1 MSQSRTAGPA
11 QPPLSC
17 EDQHEDERVGSE
29 EDQRRRYQIVTAKL
43 SRPGRP
49 ADRTVT
55 LIVPIVTCLLL
66 VLMSHSSLGYVL
78 KLDTGFHSRV
88 RRQEPLQVDEKSSN
102 GSQPADVLVDEFELP
117 LWLNLT
123 CVICLLTLSG
133 LFSGLNL
140 GLMSLDLNDLKVIM
154 NSGTKAERAYA
165 TTIAP
170 VRARGNF
177 LLCTLLLG
185 NVLVNTT
192 LTALLDDVTGSG
204 SAAVLCATLSIVVF
218 GEILPQAIC
227 ARHGLA
233 VGAKTIAITYIFMAL
248 TCTLSFP
255 IAFILDICLG
265 EEIGNVYNREQLVEY
280 IRVTRDHN
288 RLEDNE
294 VGIISGA
301 LALRTKVAGDVM
313 TPLDQVY
320 MLPIETKLDYAT
332 VSQINARGF
341 SRVPVYAVSNG
352 GICFSSSCQSHC
364 PALPALPIIDLLIQG
379 LMFNGLIF
387 TKCIFS
393 CVPKGG

>member
-1 MSQSRTAGPA
+1 MGRQSAFSATKHDLSQSRTGH
-11 QPPLSC
+11 LSLSSDPH
-17 EDQHEDERVGSE
+17 EDQAVCSSVGGQEDE
-29 EDQRRRYQIVTAKL
+29 RRYQIVRDKL
-43 SRPGRP
+43 SRPGRRT
-49 ADRTVT
+49 DRTIT
-55 LIVPIVTCLLL
+55 LILPIVTCLLL
-66 VLMSHSSLGYVL
+66 VIMSHSSVGYVL
-78 KLDTGFHSRV
+78 RLDAAFHSRV
-88 RRQEPLQVDEKSSN
+88 KRQEPPQVGEKSAN
-102 GSQPADVLVDEFELP
+102 GSQPADGHVVDEFELP

-123 CVICLLTLSG
+123 CVLCLLTLSG

-154 NSGTKAERAYA
+154 NSGTKTEQAYA

-204 SAAVLCATLSIVVF
+204 SAAVLCATLSIVIF

-248 TCTLSFP
+248 TCPLSFP
-255 IAFILDICLG
+255 IAFMLDICLG

-320 MLPIETKLDYAT
+320 MLPIETRLDYAT
-332 VSQINARGF
+332 VTQINARGF
-341 SRVPVYAVSNG
+341 SRVPVYAVSSA
-352 GICFSSSCQSHC
+352 GIYFSAAGN
-364 PALPALPIIDLLIQG
+364 PTPPVPPIPLIP
-379 LMFNGLIF
+379 LSIY
-387 TKCIFS
+387 
-393 CVPKGG
+393 

>member
-1 MSQSRTAGPA
+1 MGRQSAFSSANHELSQSRTASSTA
-11 QPPLSC
+11 AITSLLS
-17 EDQHEDERVGSE
+17 
-29 EDQRRRYQIVTAKL
+29 DQRTGCPQDHGYQVVKAKM
-43 SRPGRP
+43 SRTGRPG
-49 ADRTVT
+49 VT
-55 LIVPIVTCLLL
+55 LILPVMTCLLL
-66 VLMSHSSLGYVL
+66 VIMSQTSLGFVLRMDRMSH
-78 KLDTGFHSRV
+78 HSRV
-88 RRQEPLQVDEKSSN
+88 KREEPPQEHDKSVN
-102 GSQPADVLVDEFELP
+102 GSVAGTDVLDEFELP

-154 NSGTKAERAYA
+154 NSGTKQEKAYA

-204 SAAVLCATLSIVVF
+204 SVAVLCATLSIVVF

-248 TCTLSFP
+248 TCPLSFP
-255 IAFILDICLG
+255 IAYALDICLG

-332 VSQINARGF
+332 VAQINARGF

-352 GICFSSSCQSHC
+352 RNLFLFHSAILC
-364 PALPALPIIDLLIQG
+364 PSLSRASLSIY
-379 LMFNGLIF
+379 
-387 TKCIFS
+387 
-393 CVPKGG
+393 